1 MGRVEELLYPPAGIK
16 PLGIAGLLDDLL
28 HLSDESRGVCRE
40 IAVGK
45 GHGGPRRDGLGG
57 GTAELG
63 SAITTGGSSR
73 RTMPS
78 GGVICQVGDVARH
91 GWTRGPVRRLMPP
104 FCQKTSRPTVED
116 FTDTATV

>member
-1 MGRVEELLYPPAGIK
+1 MREPSFVRIRSAGRRTPAAERRMGRVEELLYPPAGIK

-57 GTAELG
+57 
-63 SAITTGGSSR
+63 
-73 RTMPS
+73 
-78 GGVICQVGDVARH
+78 
-91 GWTRGPVRRLMPP
+91 
-104 FCQKTSRPTVED
+104 
-116 FTDTATV
+116 